1 MQRVADSG
9 AEKAVEVEQCWRAER
24 VDVVLVVEGVEDFNA
39 WDQLPLVVVEADG
52 TCDAKVGDEEFVVL
66 AEVVATAVD
75 TVDEAGRRVVNAAR
89 CPGAV
94 TVDVVGNW

>member
-1 MQRVADSG
+1 LRVSDAN
-9 AEKAVEVEQCWRAER
+9 AEEAVEVKELRRGQR

-66 AEVVATAVD
+66 AEMVATAVD
-75 TVDEAGRRVVNAAR
+75 TVDEAGLRVVNAAR